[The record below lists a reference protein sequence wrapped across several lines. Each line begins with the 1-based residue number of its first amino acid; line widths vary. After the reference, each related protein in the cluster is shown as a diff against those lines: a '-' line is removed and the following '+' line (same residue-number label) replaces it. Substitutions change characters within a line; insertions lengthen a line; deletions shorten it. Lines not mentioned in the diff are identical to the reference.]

1 MTSIRLSSNT
11 EHKLQKLCQLTKRT
25 KSFYIKEALDKYLDD
40 MEDTYIA
47 LERISQSD
55 REFMSSE
62 EILNKLEK
70 GSV

>member
-25 KSFYIKEALDKYLDD
+25 KSFYIKEALDQYLDD
-40 MEDTYIA
+40 MEDAYIA
-47 LERISQSD
+47 LERISQPN

-62 EILNKLEK
+62 EILTELEK